1 MAFVLNL
8 ASTIFVSHIEIPDRN
23 NAISVWLSA
32 EMFFVQGFLCPNVQ
46 MTIACWLRPSS
57 IV

>member
-32 EMFFVQGFLCPNVQ
+32 EMFFVQGFLCPDDDCLL
-46 MTIACWLRPSS
+46 AEA
-57 IV
+57 